1 MSDPKNSPVDISPAL
16 NRIFA
21 NEHLSKTEARE
32 VMGHFMDGNVSQVQ
46 ASALL
51 AALRTKSETVEEIT
65 GFAQA
70 MRERAVKIP
79 FRHDGVLLDTCS
91 TGGTGINTINI
102 GTTSMFVIA
111 AAGVKIA
118 KHGNRAVTRR
128 SSSADTLEALGIKLE
143 QTPEQL
149 AKALEQVGIAFLF
162 ARSHHP
168 AMKFVAPIR
177 AELKART
184 VFNILG
190 PLTNPAGANRQ
201 VLGVFSPQLVEPLA
215 GVLKAL
221 GTERAM
227 VVHGD
232 GIDDLTV
239 SGVTHVTE
247 VSRGDLKSY
256 ELLPEVLGLKRSSRD
271 RLLGGDAAENS
282 KTLRDI
288 LTGSIQDAK
297 RDVVLLNAAA
307 GLYIAD
313 KAASLKEGVELA
325 RDLIDRG
332 KALQKLEEYLEFNQQ
347 LVSS

>member
-1 MSDPKNSPVDISPAL
+1 MSDTVDISPLL
-16 NRIFA
+16 NRIFT
-21 NEHLSKTEARE
+21 NEHLSKTEAKE
-32 VMGHFMDGNVSQVQ
+32 VMGHFMDGKVSHVQ

-51 AALRTKSETVEEIT
+51 AALRTKNETVEEIT
-65 GFAQA
+65 GFAEA

-79 FRHDGVLLDTCS
+79 FKHDGVLLDTCS

-111 AAGVKIA
+111 AAGVKMA

-143 QTPEQL
+143 QSPEQL
-149 AKALEQVGIAFLF
+149 ANALEKVGIAFLF

-201 VLGVFSPQLVEPLA
+201 VLGVFSPKFVEPLA

-232 GIDDLTV
+232 GIDDLTI
-239 SGVTHVTE
+239 SGTTHITE
-247 VSRGDLKSY
+247 VSSSGLKSY
-256 ELLPEVLGLKRSSRD
+256 ELTPEEVGLNPSPRD
-271 RLLGGDAAENS
+271 ELLGGDAVENS
-282 KTLRDI
+282 KTLREILAGDI
-288 LTGSIQDAK
+288 QGAK
-297 RDVVLLNAAA
+297 RNVVLLNAGA
-307 GLYIAD
+307 GLYLAD
-313 KAASLKEGVELA
+313 KAGSIKEGVVLA
-325 RDLIDRG
+325 RDLIDSG
-332 KALQKLEEYLEFNQQ
+332 KALEKLEAYLEFNKH
-347 LVSS
+347 

>member
-1 MSDPKNSPVDISPAL
+1 MSETKDISGVL
-16 NRIFA
+16 NRIFSGETLA
-21 NEHLSKTEARE
+21 RNEASE
-32 VMGHFMDGNVSQVQ
+32 VMGYLMDGTMSQLQ

-51 AALRTKSETVEEIT
+51 ASLRTRGESVEEIT
-65 GFAQA
+65 GFAEA
-70 MRERAVKIP
+70 MRKRSVKVP

-149 AKALEQVGIAFLF
+149 CVALERVGIAFLF

-177 AELKART
+177 AELRART

-201 VLGVFSPQLVEPLA
+201 VLGVFSPKFVEPLA

-221 GTERAM
+221 GAERAL

-232 GIDDLTV
+232 GMDDLTV
-239 SGVTHVTE
+239 SGETFVTE
-247 VSRGDLKSY
+247 VNHGEVKSY
-256 ELLPEVLGLKRSSRD
+256 TLTPEEVGLRRSRRD
-271 RLLGGDAAENS
+271 DLLGGDGTENAQ
-282 KTLRDI
+282 TLQEI
-288 LTGSIQDAK
+288 LAGNVQGAR
-297 RDVVLLNAAA
+297 RDVVLLNAGA
-307 GLYIAD
+307 GLYVAG
-313 KAASLKEGVELA
+313 KANSIKEGVELA
-325 RDLIDRG
+325 QSLIESG
-332 KALQKLEEYLEFNQQ
+332 KALGKLEEYLSFNK
-347 LVSS
+347 

>member
-1 MSDPKNSPVDISPAL
+1 MSDTFDISPSL

-21 NEHLSKTEARE
+21 NEHLSKTEAKE
-32 VMGHFMDGNVSQVQ
+32 VMGHFMDGKVSHVQ

-51 AALRTKSETVEEIT
+51 AALRTKNETVEEIT
-65 GFAQA
+65 GFAEA

-79 FRHDGVLLDTCS
+79 FQHDGVLLDTCS

-128 SSSADTLEALGIKLE
+128 SSSADTLEALGVKLE
-143 QTPEQL
+143 QSPEQL
-149 AKALEQVGIAFLF
+149 ANVLEKVGIAFLF

-201 VLGVFSPQLVEPLA
+201 VLGVFSSKFVEPLA
-215 GVLKAL
+215 GVLQAL

-232 GIDDLTV
+232 GVDDLTV
-239 SGVTHVTE
+239 SGTTHITE
-247 VSRGDLKSY
+247 VSPNGLKSY
-256 ELLPEVLGLKRSSRD
+256 DLTPEEVGLKRSSRD
-271 RLLGGDAAENS
+271 ELLGGDAVENG
-282 KTLRDI
+282 KTLSEI
-288 LTGSIQDAK
+288 LTGSIQDAR
-297 RDVVLLNAAA
+297 RDVVLLNAGA

-313 KAASLKEGVELA
+313 KADSIKEGVALA
-325 RDLIDRG
+325 RELIDSG
-332 KALQKLEEYLEFNQQ
+332 QASKKLEEYLEFNRQA
-347 LVSS
+347 

>member
-1 MSDPKNSPVDISPAL
+1 MSDPVKNSSVDISPSL

-21 NEHLSKTEARE
+21 NEHLSKTEAKE
-32 VMGHFMDGNVSQVQ
+32 VMGHFMDGEVSHIQ

-51 AALRTKSETVEEIT
+51 AALRTKNETVEEIT
-65 GFAQA
+65 GFAEA

-143 QTPEQL
+143 QSPEQL
-149 AKALEQVGIAFLF
+149 ANALEKVGIAFLF

-177 AELKART
+177 TELKART

-201 VLGVFSPQLVEPLA
+201 VLGVFSSKFVEPLA

-232 GIDDLTV
+232 GMDDLTV
-239 SGVTHVTE
+239 SGTTHVTE
-247 VSRGDLKSY
+247 VSSRGLKSY
-256 ELLPEVLGLKRSSRD
+256 ELTPEEVGLNRYQRD
-271 RLLGGDAAENS
+271 ELLGGDAVENA
-282 KTLRDI
+282 KTLREI
-288 LTGSIQDAK
+288 LAGSIQGAK
-297 RDVVLLNAAA
+297 RDVILLNASA
-307 GLYIAD
+307 GLYISD
-313 KAASLKEGVELA
+313 KAGSIKEGVALA
-325 RDLIDRG
+325 KELIDNG
-332 KALQKLEEYLEFNQQ
+332 QALQKLAEYLEFNKQA
-347 LVSS
+347 

>member
-1 MSDPKNSPVDISPAL
+1 MSDPVQNSSVDISPPL

-21 NEHLSKTEARE
+21 NEHLTKAEAKE
-32 VMGHFMDGNVSQVQ
+32 VMGHFMDGKVSHVQ

-51 AALRTKSETVEEIT
+51 AALRTKSETIEEIT
-65 GFAQA
+65 GFAEA

-79 FRHDGVLLDTCS
+79 FQHDGILLDTCS

-143 QTPEQL
+143 QSPEQL
-149 AKALEQVGIAFLF
+149 ANALENVGIAFLF

-201 VLGVFSPQLVEPLA
+201 VLGVFTSTLVEPLA
-215 GVLKAL
+215 GVLQAL

-232 GIDDLTV
+232 GMDDLTV
-239 SGVTHVTE
+239 SGTTHITE
-247 VSRGDLKSY
+247 VSSSGLKNY
-256 ELLPEVLGLKRSSRD
+256 ELSPEDVGLKRSSRD
-271 RLLGGDAAENS
+271 ALLGGDAVENA
-282 KTLRDI
+282 KTLREI
-288 LTGSIQDAK
+288 LAGTIQDAK
-297 RDVVLLNAAA
+297 RDVILLNAGA
-307 GLYIAD
+307 GLYVSD
-313 KAASLKEGVELA
+313 KADSLKDGVELA
-325 RDLIDRG
+325 RDLIDSG
-332 KALQKLEEYLEFNQQ
+332 KALQKLEAYLEFNNQ
-347 LVSS
+347 S

>member
-1 MSDPKNSPVDISPAL
+1 MSETIDISSVL
-16 NRIFA
+16 NKIFSGELLA
-21 NEHLSKTEARE
+21 RSEAKE
-32 VMGHFMDGNVSQVQ
+32 VMGYLMDGSMSQLQ
-46 ASALL
+46 AAALL
-51 AALRTKSETVEEIT
+51 AALRTRGESIEEIT
-65 GFAQA
+65 GFAEA
-70 MRERAVKIP
+70 MRLRSVKVP
-79 FRHDGVLLDTCS
+79 FDHDGVLLDTCS

-111 AAGVKIA
+111 AADVKIA

-143 QTPEQL
+143 QSPEHL
-149 AKALEQVGIAFLF
+149 SNALKEVGIAFLF

-201 VLGVFSPQLVEPLA
+201 VLGVFSPAFVEPLA

-232 GIDDLTV
+232 GVDDLTV
-239 SGVTHVTE
+239 SGTTHVTE
-247 VSRGDLKSY
+247 VSSRGLKSY
-256 ELLPEVLGLKRSSRD
+256 ELTPEEVGLKRYQRD
-271 RLLGGDAAENS
+271 ELLGGDAIDNAQ
-282 KTLRDI
+282 TLREI
-288 LTGSIQDAK
+288 LSGNVQGAK
-297 RDVVLLNAAA
+297 RDVVLLNAGA
-307 GLYIAD
+307 GLYISD
-313 KAASLKEGVELA
+313 KANSVKEGVELA
-325 RDLIDRG
+325 RELIKSG
-332 KALQKLEEYLEFNQQ
+332 KALEKLGEYLEFNKRI
-347 LVSS
+347 

>member
-1 MSDPKNSPVDISPAL
+1 MSDTVDISPSL

-21 NEHLSKTEARE
+21 NEHLSKTEAKE
-32 VMGHFMDGNVSQVQ
+32 VMGHFMDGKVSHVQ
-46 ASALL
+46 AAALL

-65 GFAQA
+65 GFAEA
-70 MRERAVKIP
+70 MRSRSVKVP
-79 FRHDGVLLDTCS
+79 FKHDGVLLDTCS

-143 QTPEQL
+143 QTPEHL
-149 AKALEQVGIAFLF
+149 CAALEKVGIAFLF

-201 VLGVFSPQLVEPLA
+201 VLGVFSAKFVEPLA
-215 GVLKAL
+215 GVLQAL
-221 GTERAM
+221 GVRRAM

-232 GIDDLTV
+232 GMDDLTV
-239 SGVTHVTE
+239 SGTTYITE
-247 VSRGDLKSY
+247 VSSSGLRSY
-256 ELLPEVLGLKRSSRD
+256 ELTPEEVGLERSPRD
-271 RLLGGDAAENS
+271 ELLGGDASENGR
-282 KTLRDI
+282 TLRDTLSGTI
-288 LTGSIQDAK
+288 RGAK
-297 RDVVLLNAAA
+297 RDVVLLNAGA
-307 GLYIAD
+307 GLYISD
-313 KAASLKEGVELA
+313 KAGSIKEGAELA
-325 RDLIDRG
+325 RELIDSG
-332 KALQKLEEYLEFNQQ
+332 KALQKLEEYLEFNKQG
-347 LVSS
+347 

>member
-1 MSDPKNSPVDISPAL
+1 MSELSIAPLL
-16 NRIFA
+16 NEIFDGKSLDRQQA
-21 NEHLSKTEARE
+21 QE
-32 VMGHFMDGNVSQVQ
+32 VMGHLMDGQLNQIQ
-46 ASALL
+46 AAALL
-51 AALRTKSETVEEIT
+51 AALRTRGETVEEII

-70 MRERAVKIP
+70 MRARAVKVP
-79 FRHDGVLLDTCS
+79 FQCDDVVLDTCS

-143 QTPEQL
+143 QSPEQL
-149 AKALEQVGIAFLF
+149 CASLENVGIAFLF

-201 VLGVFSPQLVEPLA
+201 VLGVFSEKFVEPLA

-221 GTERAM
+221 STERAL

-239 SGVTHVTE
+239 SGTTYITE
-247 VSRGDLKSY
+247 VSPDGLKSY
-256 ELLPEVLGLKRSSRD
+256 QLTPEEVGLNRYERD
-271 RLLGGDAAENS
+271 ELLGGDAVENA
-282 KTLRDI
+282 KI
-288 LTGSIQDAK
+288 LGEILAGDVQGAK
-297 RDVVLLNAAA
+297 RDVVLLNAGA

-313 KAASLKEGVELA
+313 KAGSIQEGVELA
-325 RDLIDRG
+325 RDLIDSG
-332 KALQKLEEYLEFNQQ
+332 KALEKLEHYLAFNKN
-347 LVSS
+347 

>member
-1 MSDPKNSPVDISPAL
+1 MSDTVDISPSL

-21 NEHLSKTEARE
+21 NEHLSKNEAKE
-32 VMGHFMDGNVSQVQ
+32 VIGHFMDGKVSHIQ

-65 GFAQA
+65 GFAEA

-79 FRHDGVLLDTCS
+79 FHHTGVLLDTCS

-143 QTPEQL
+143 QSPEQL
-149 AKALEQVGIAFLF
+149 SKALQDVGIAFLF

-168 AMKFVAPIR
+168 AMRFVAPIR

-201 VLGVFSPQLVEPLA
+201 VLGVFSATFVEPLA
-215 GVLKAL
+215 GVLQAL
-221 GTERAM
+221 GTERAL

-232 GIDDLTV
+232 GLDDLTV
-239 SGVTHVTE
+239 SGTTHITE
-247 VSRGDLKSY
+247 VSSSGLKSY
-256 ELLPEVLGLKRSSRD
+256 QLTPEEVGLNRYTRD
-271 RLLGGDAAENS
+271 ELLGGDATDNAQ
-282 KTLRDI
+282 TLQDI
-288 LTGSIQDAK
+288 LAGKTRGAK
-297 RDVVLLNAAA
+297 RDVVLLNAGA
-307 GLYIAD
+307 GLYISD
-313 KAASLKEGVELA
+313 KASSLKEGVELA
-325 RDLIDRG
+325 QDLIESG
-332 KALQKLEEYLEFNQQ
+332 EALKKLEVYLEFNKR
-347 LVSS
+347 L